1 MIVEIRTVEKNGAK
15 IAVVTADEKLLYDV
29 QSALDLMATVQYEAD
44 SSRIAVYKEAVAEE
58 FFILSTRL
66 AGEILQKFTNYHC
79 KLAII
84 GDYSKYTS
92 KPLRDFIYESNH
104 GRDIFF
110 VATETE
116 AVERLGGS
124 VI

>member
-1 MIVEIRTVEKNGAK
+1 MEIRAIEKNGVI

-29 QSALDLMATVQYEAD
+29 QSALDLMATVHYETD
-44 SSRIAVYKEAVAEE
+44 SNRIALKKESVAEE

-66 AGEILQKFTNYHC
+66 AGEILQKFVNYHC

-92 KPLRDFIYESNH
+92 KPLKDFIYESNK
-104 GRDIFF
+104 GQDIFF
-110 VATETE
+110 VATEDE
-116 AVERLGGS
+116 AVERLS
-124 VI
+124 CRQRS

>member
-1 MIVEIRTVEKNGAK
+1 MEIRTVEKNGVK
-15 IAVVTADEKLLYDV
+15 IAVVTADDKLLYDV
-29 QSALDLMATVQYEAD
+29 QSTLDLMATVQYETD
-44 SSRIAVYKEAVAEE
+44 SNRIAVYKEFVAED

-66 AGEILQKFTNYHC
+66 AGDILQKFVNYHW

-92 KPLRDFIYESNH
+92 KPLKDFIYESNN

-110 VATETE
+110 VATEDE
-116 AVERLGGS
+116 AVERLSG
-124 VI
+124 V

>member
-1 MIVEIRTVEKNGAK
+1 MVEIRTIEKDGVK
-15 IAVVTADEKLLYDV
+15 IAVVTADEKLLFDV

-44 SSRIAVYKEAVAEE
+44 SSRIAVYKESVAEE

-66 AGEILQKFTNYHC
+66 AGEILQKFVNYQC

-84 GDYSKYTS
+84 GDFSKYTS
-92 KPLRDFIYESNH
+92 KPLKDFIYESNN

-110 VATETE
+110 AATEDE
-116 AVERLGGS
+116 AVERLCGA
-124 VI
+124 V